1 MGSRGGSEFCGFG
14 SSFTR
19 GPLFLTPPRQ
29 LIERRALVTTDAGQ
43 DRLLGTEQGR
53 QAVCLQA
60 VLSDRNVFRV

>member
-19 GPLFLTPPRQ
+19 GPLFLTPPHQ

>member
-19 GPLFLTPPRQ
+19 GPLFLTPPCQ